1 MITKA
6 QIETLSKKYQI
17 DGFTVMREFL
27 QLLFLSYLYQN
38 RKGGRIYFKGG
49 TAIRL
54 LFGSPRFSEDL
65 DFSTP
70 YDKKQIKQ
78 IIQEL
83 EETIQKELPEAKILF
98 LYSGKTGIRYRV
110 KYQPPDFKYPMTSKD
125 DISAFSNAVINI
137 RLDFTIVKKVEQV
150 VVSPLVTEFPIT
162 IFPLVSHLSETEI
175 LAEKIRALVTRNKGR
190 DLFDVWYLLEKGVLP
205 DQKLVEIKFLENRA
219 KFNKKRLIKK
229 IEVFP
234 QDRLNLD
241 LAQFL
246 PKSQKQILGM
256 LIALLKQKLVANL

>member
-1 MITKA
+1 MITKT

-27 QLLFLSYLYQN
+27 QLSFLSYLYQN
-38 RKGGRIYFKGG
+38 KKGGQIYFKGG

-78 IIQEL
+78 VVQEL
-83 EETIQKELPEAKILF
+83 ENTIQKELPEARILF
-98 LYSGKTGIRYRV
+98 LYSGKTGVRYRV
-110 KYQPPDFKYPMTSKD
+110 KYQPPDFKYP
-125 DISAFSNAVINI
+125 INI
-137 RLDFTIVKKVEQV
+137 RLDFTVVKKVEQA

-175 LAEKIRALVTRNKGR
+175 LAEKICALVTRNKGR

-205 DQKLVEIKFLENRA
+205 DQKLVEIKFLENRM

-234 QDRLNLD
+234 QNRLNLD

-256 LIALLKQKLVANL
+256 LITLLKQKLITGFGKNT